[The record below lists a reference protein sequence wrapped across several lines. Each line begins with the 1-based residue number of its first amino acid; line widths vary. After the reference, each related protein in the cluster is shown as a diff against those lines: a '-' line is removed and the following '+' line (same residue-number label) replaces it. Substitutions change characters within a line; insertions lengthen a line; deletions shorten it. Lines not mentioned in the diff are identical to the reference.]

1 MFKKTEILG
10 ASLAGQTTKYST
22 WEHSTAA
29 IRLENDN
36 VKFIDGLKI
45 ANVSSDKV
53 GNNKTWPLW
62 TDNNEALAK
71 WSAIDYLSD
80 VSYNVPEAPE
90 ADKNQGGGV
99 VDPMDGITNYDIS
112 LKGLRWENA
121 SGDTNLKEGDQVTFR
136 TSLVCNKDIP
146 AGVKIG
152 VKVTVDGK
160 ESYVTD
166 DNKNGL
172 KANQPIM
179 FQQTLHGQHS
189 LVGILLLQRST
200 IAIV

>member
-1 MFKKTEILG
+1 M
-10 ASLAGQTTKYST
+10 
-22 WEHSTAA
+22 
-29 IRLENDN
+29 
-36 VKFIDGLKI
+36 
-45 ANVSSDKV
+45 
-53 GNNKTWPLW
+53 
-62 TDNNEALAK
+62 
-71 WSAIDYLSD
+71 
-80 VSYNVPEAPE
+80 
-90 ADKNQGGGV
+90 
-99 VDPMDGITNYDIS
+99 
-112 LKGLRWENA
+112 KGLRWENA